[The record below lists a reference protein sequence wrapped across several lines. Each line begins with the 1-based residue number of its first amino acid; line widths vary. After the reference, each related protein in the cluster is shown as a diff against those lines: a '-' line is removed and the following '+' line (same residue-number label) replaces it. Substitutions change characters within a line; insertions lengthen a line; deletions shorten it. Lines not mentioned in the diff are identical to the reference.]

1 MIFYSQQSFL
11 DKLINGVAGLFNFQD
26 YCLEGNVAV
35 VSNQHQEWRSRRQL
49 IFVSLFRSWIDNDS
63 TRTSSSEVM
72 TSHTIDIPKVVHHY
86 AVRCLVY
93 RNVLSF
99 APKGY
104 QEAPLAYDAVWSVA
118 LAFNKTME
126 RLKGKTRSL
135 KDFTYT
141 DKDTADE
148 IYAAMNSTQF
158 LGVSVSERD
167 CLFSIKITI
176 NFLCPAQPSK
186 PSCSTFYHGP

>member
-1 MIFYSQQSFL
+1 
-11 DKLINGVAGLFNFQD
+11 
-26 YCLEGNVAV
+26 
-35 VSNQHQEWRSRRQL
+35 
-49 IFVSLFRSWIDNDS
+49 
-63 TRTSSSEVM
+63 M

-86 AVRCLVY
+86 AVRCLVMEMFCLF
-93 RNVLSF
+93 R
-99 APKGY
+99 PQGY

>member
-1 MIFYSQQSFL
+1 MMFIDCDNVIL
-11 DKLINGVAGLFNFQD
+11 ETLKLNRHRLNMDLTKRG
-26 YCLEGNVAV
+26 Y
-35 VSNQHQEWRSRRQL
+35 
-49 IFVSLFRSWIDNDS
+49 
-63 TRTSSSEVM
+63 
-72 TSHTIDIPKVVHHY
+72 DIEHNRYPE
-86 AVRCLVY
+86 
-93 RNVLSF
+93 
-99 APKGY
+99 GY

-126 RLKGKTRSL
+126 RLKVKSRSL

-141 DKDTADE
+141 DKEIADE

-176 NFLCPAQPSK
+176 NFPLP
-186 PSCSTFYHGP
+186 TF